1 MVIIYC
7 KASQLIPFTGFILVK
22 QQVYMYDE
30 QTRLIMGGILWSTAT
45 KISEDHTGGTDF
57 QSYNDLKFNC
67 IDNFCST
74 L

>member
-7 KASQLIPFTGFILVK
+7 NVSQRIPFTGFILVK
-22 QQVYMYDE
+22 QLVYMQDE
-30 QTRLIMGGILWSTAT
+30 QIMLIMGGILWSTAA
-45 KISEDHTGGTDF
+45 KIQEDHTGGTDF